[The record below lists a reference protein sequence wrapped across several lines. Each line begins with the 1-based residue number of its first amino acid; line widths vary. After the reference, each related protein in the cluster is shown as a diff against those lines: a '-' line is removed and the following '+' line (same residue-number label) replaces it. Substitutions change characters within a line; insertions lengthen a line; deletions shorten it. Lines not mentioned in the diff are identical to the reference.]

1 MTDPTE
7 ILATR
12 YGADRPR
19 RRGRALALGI
29 VVAVALTAWAVWA
42 AASQGGQPIDA
53 ELTAYNVVSDH
64 EVQVK
69 VDVQIHDAGTT
80 ATCLVRAT
88 AEDHT
93 VVGELNLTAD
103 QLRAAEGDWIP
114 VRTERRATTAEL
126 VDCDG

>member
-19 RRGRALALGI
+19 RRGLASGLGS
-29 VVAVALTAWAVWA
+29 VFAVALLAWAIWA
-42 AASQGGQPIDA
+42 ASSQHTDPIEADV
-53 ELTAYNVVSDH
+53 TAYHVVSSH

-69 VDVQIHDAGTT
+69 VDARIHGAGTRG
-80 ATCLVRAT
+80 TCLVRAT

-93 VVGELNLTAD
+93 VVGELSLTTD
-103 QLRAAEGDWIP
+103 QLRASRGDWIP
-114 VRTERRATTAEL
+114 VRTERRATTADVEHCT
-126 VDCDG
+126 D